1 MTDVIRRSALLVVDV
16 QNDFCPG
23 GSLAVE
29 SGDEVVPVINRLMP
43 AFPLVVATQDWH
55 PPNHVSFASI
65 HNGRKPLDL
74 IDAQGIEQVLWP
86 DHCVQGTRGAELHPR
101 LESGRIGLVLR
112 KGMRETLDSYSAFF
126 ENDHRTDTGLRH
138 YLKGMKVQDLYV
150 CGLATDYCVLA
161 SALDA
166 RRLGFRVTLVRD
178 ACRGVD
184 FPRGSIEKAI
194 ALMQKAGAR
203 VMESGAL
210 LERPGHSLPSA

>member
-1 MTDVIRRSALLVVDV
+1 MTDVIKESALLVVDV

-23 GSLAVE
+23 GNLAVE

-43 AFPLVVATQDWH
+43 GFPIVVATQDWH
-55 PPNHVSFASI
+55 PPDHVSFAST
-65 HNGRKPLDL
+65 HPERKPLDM
-74 IDAQGIEQVLWP
+74 IDAEGIDQVLWP

-112 KGMRETLDSYSAFF
+112 KGMRPMLDSYSAFF
-126 ENDHRTDTGLRH
+126 ENDRRTDTGLRH
-138 YLKGMKVQDLYV
+138 YLKGMKVRHLCI

-166 RRLGFRVTLVRD
+166 RRLGLRVTLVLD

-184 FPRGSIEKAI
+184 FPQGSIERAI
-194 ALMQKAGAR
+194 ASMQKAGVLVTDSA
-203 VMESGAL
+203 AL
-210 LERPGHSLPSA
+210 S

>member
-1 MTDVIRRSALLVVDV
+1 MAATGSDSVLLLIDV

-23 GSLAVE
+23 GNLAVE
-29 SGDEVVPVINRLMP
+29 AGDEVVPVINRIMP
-43 AFPLVVATQDWH
+43 SFSRVITTQDWH
-55 PPNHVSFASI
+55 PPDHVSFASS
-65 HNGRKPLDL
+65 HPGRRPLDVVEA
-74 IDAQGIEQVLWP
+74 DGIVQVLWP

-101 LESGRIGLVLR
+101 LDPRRIGLLLR
-112 KGMRETLDSYSAFF
+112 KGMRRGLDSYSAFF

-138 YLKGMKVQDLYV
+138 FLKGLKLRELFI

-184 FPRGSIEKAI
+184 FPKGGIEKAI
-194 ALMQKAGAR
+194 AAMQKAGVR
-203 VMESGAL
+203 MTESATLSG
-210 LERPGHSLPSA
+210 LPA

>member
-1 MTDVIRRSALLVVDV
+1 MAANPNTRVLLIIDV

-29 SGDEVVPVINRLMP
+29 EGDAVVPVINSIMP
-43 AFPLVVATQDWH
+43 LFSRVVATQDWH
-55 PPNHVSFASI
+55 PPDHVSFAAS
-65 HNGRKPLDL
+65 HPGRKPLDVV
-74 IDAQGIEQVLWP
+74 DAGGIEQVLWP

-101 LESGRIGLVLR
+101 LEVGRIELVLR
-112 KGMRETLDSYSAFF
+112 KGLRRMLDSYSAFF
-126 ENDHRTDTGLRH
+126 ENDHATDTGLRF
-138 YLKGMKVQDLYV
+138 YLKGMRARDIFL

-184 FPRGSIEKAI
+184 YPTGSVGKALAAMEASGVRI
-194 ALMQKAGAR
+194 A
-203 VMESGAL
+203 ESAAL
-210 LERPGHSLPSA
+210 A